1 MIVTALAGLALAAP
15 FQLSSDPLLDKRV
28 TYSTSTAPIREV
40 LEELSAATG
49 AKLRVVGAFSDD
61 LVVLYVKDR
70 PAHEVLSKIATHF
83 DWQWTKDEAGY
94 ILGGKPGWETRYAR
108 GIDDSIY
115 SLMKDAVQQAQKW
128 CDEVRQMDLG
138 AIKEKSK
145 HVSAAIEE
153 LYSKLTDDERA
164 NEAIYAQLEV
174 MEAELEKLQSLTDP
188 AAMITNQLVSSLNQ
202 TTLLELARRSRLV
215 FSVVPTASQKL
226 LPPNATS
233 AAHSLVAT
241 IIERNQMY
249 ESQADEYDS
258 EYVPEKFTASDV
270 YTVRV
275 ELTASLP
282 QLISGGTW
290 NPGANIAIV
299 GKSGKVLWR
308 GSHSYTSYGNAQH
321 LEDLLTPIHEMEDY
335 EQSESERLP
344 RGPVDS
350 LSAAFELDREFNAAI
365 ASSRMGSNE
374 PPKELLESMA
384 KGSKVDFLASIM
396 RIGPMIAERAGVSF
410 IADAYDYAGSMWE
423 AFLPANTVGKMFD
436 SFAHRVDGNWTY
448 ENKWVAIRS
457 NNPEL
462 RRAGTIPRS
471 TLRKYRDLTAEQ
483 IGLTIDQVAQ
493 LAAEL
498 TDFQLSSPALM
509 TFASFE
515 FFGGLSET
523 ASSYGL
529 RAIAAMN
536 PMERQAIRSGGARFG
551 SLSPGVRNHIAE
563 FLYRSGDEWSEIA
576 TLSEFDFMSEIDLDL
591 SDEEIEKRFRDRYGS
606 LWDSVESGDDR
617 EITQILPNGPTAETL
632 IHADEN
638 HVEAIAA
645 NFMFAGITMPVSMPA
660 EMYAMMKTMMDGAAG
675 QVDFL
680 PAIAIPT
687 VRPAI
692 GTRLT
697 VKVTFL
703 PEKSAAFGTVGMV
716 AKPGTSF
723 GPYDELPDST
733 KKRVSKMMEIQK
745 RMFDRGGDGGGGHIP
760 PPQQMP

>member
-15 FQLSSDPLLDKRV
+15 LQLSSDPLLEKRV
-28 TYSTSTAPIREV
+28 TYSTATAPIREV

-70 PAHEVLSKIATHF
+70 PAHEVLSKIAAHF
-83 DWQWTKDEAGY
+83 DWQWNKDEAGY

-115 SLMKDAVQQAQKW
+115 SLMKGAVEKARQW

-138 AIKEKSK
+138 AVKEKSK
-145 HVSAAIEE
+145 HVSSAIEE

-174 MEAELEKLQSLTDP
+174 LEAELEKLQELTNP
-188 AAMITNQLVSSLNQ
+188 SAMIANQLVSSLSQ
-202 TTLLELARRSRLV
+202 STLLEIARRSRLV
-215 FSVVPTASQKL
+215 FSVVPTASQKPM
-226 LPPNATS
+226 PPNATS
-233 AAHSLVAT
+233 AAHNLVAT

-249 ESQADEYDS
+249 EGQGDEYDS

-270 YTVRV
+270 FTVRV
-275 ELTASLP
+275 ELTASLSE
-282 QLISGGTW
+282 LISGGTW
-290 NPGANIAIV
+290 NPGANIAVV
-299 GKSGKVLWR
+299 GKSGKILWR
-308 GSHSYTSYGNAQH
+308 GSHSYTSYGNSQH
-321 LEDLLTPIHEMEDY
+321 LEELLTPIHEMEDY
-335 EQSESERLP
+335 EQSASERQP
-344 RGPVDS
+344 RGPVDA
-350 LSAAFELDREFNAAI
+350 LPAPFELDQEMNAAI
-365 ASSRMGSNE
+365 ASSSMGSNE

-384 KGSKVDFLASIM
+384 KGSKVDFLALALKL
-396 RIGPMIAERAGVSF
+396 GPMIAERAQVSF
-410 IADAYDYAGSMWE
+410 ISDAYDYAGSRWD
-423 AFLPANTVGKMFD
+423 AFLPGNTVGKMFD
-436 SFAHRVDGNWTY
+436 SFAHKVDGKWTY
-448 ENKWVAIRS
+448 EDGWVAIRS
-457 NNPEL
+457 NNSEL
-462 RRAGTIPRS
+462 RRAGTIPRT
-471 TLRKYRDLTAEQ
+471 TLRKYRDLAAEQ

-493 LAAEL
+493 LAADL

-523 ASSYGL
+523 ASTYGL

-536 PMERQAIRSGGARFG
+536 PMERRAIASGGATFG
-551 SLSPGVRNHIAE
+551 SLSPTVRNHIAE
-563 FLYRSGDEWSEIA
+563 FLYRSGEDWSEFA
-576 TLSEFDFMSEIDLDL
+576 ALSEFDFMSEIDLDL

-606 LWDSVESGDDR
+606 LWESVEDRDDR
-617 EITQILPNGPTAETL
+617 EITQILPKGPTGDTL
-632 IHADEN
+632 IRADEN

-645 NFMFAGITMPVSMPA
+645 NFIFAGLTMPVSMPA
-660 EMYAMMKTMMDGAAG
+660 EMYAMMKALMDGAAG
-675 QVDFL
+675 QVDFM

-697 VKVTFL
+697 VKVMFL

-716 AKPGTSF
+716 AKPGTAF
-723 GPYDELPDST
+723 GPYDDLPDST
-733 KKRVSKMMEIQK
+733 KKRVSKMMEIQR

-760 PPQQMP
+760 PPQMP